1 MFPDYQQISQKL
13 NEVIQIQKSLN
24 SHLPENLPQNLNKS
38 DGQYNL
44 EINCGVLVI
53 SLSGLFQYTQNQNQ
67 QALKS
72 TLNLF
77 YDICLSAISK
87 HMGSVD
93 QLNENKVI
101 ATWQNMAPSSMQ
113 KNQQMFSRDI

>member
-67 QALKS
+67 QALSQPS
-72 TLNLF
+72 TYSMIFAYQQYLNIWARL
-77 YDICLSAISK
+77 I
-87 HMGSVD
+87 
-93 QLNENKVI
+93 N
-101 ATWQNMAPSSMQ
+101 SM
-113 KNQQMFSRDI
+113 KIK